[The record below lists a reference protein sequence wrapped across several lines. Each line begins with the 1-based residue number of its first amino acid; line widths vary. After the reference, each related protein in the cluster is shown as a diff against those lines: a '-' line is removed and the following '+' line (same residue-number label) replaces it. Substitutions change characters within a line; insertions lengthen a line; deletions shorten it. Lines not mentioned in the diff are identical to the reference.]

1 MGSRKLTMRIRL
13 LVREQA
19 EKQERNRTWL
29 SRHAEVQYDTV
40 SGIWHNPYRHVD
52 LLTMVKLAK
61 ALNVKVAELFV
72 IEQDE

>member
-19 EKQERNRTWL
+19 EKQGRNRTWL
-29 SRHAEVQYDTV
+29 SRKAEVQYDTI

-52 LLTMVKLAK
+52 LLTMVKLAN
-61 ALNVKVAELFV
+61 ALNIEVSELFV
-72 IEQDE
+72 IEPDE

>member
-1 MGSRKLTMRIRL
+1 MRIRL

-19 EKQERNRTWL
+19 EKQGRNRTWL

>member
-1 MGSRKLTMRIRL
+1 MTMRIRL

-19 EKQERNRTWL
+19 EKQGRNRTWL